1 MVTPASGSR
10 GRRQSG
16 PRGVPARCSAIS
28 PHRAFAQTMSGQGL
42 GREMA
47 PAEQVLATGYPAG
60 LPLPLLLLLLK
71 ARGKE
76 QISERR
82 CWAHFSPGQSKG
94 PALLSLLSY
103 FLQGPDRGAERAG
116 LSALGAP
123 PPEGGT
129 WGHLSHPVSPAL
141 PNTGWGAAQTVWLNE
156 EKVFPRPSQAGDPSP
171 QGGQEA
177 PLAAPGSGAPSP
189 LGQAQQGTE
198 TKGTP
203 QQCPGWGMDA
213 TTNLRV
219 WASPQGPGKAD
230 QTPFTLPLRQG
241 RKEGGVTGRKEAP
254 EPSQGTPLTPAL
266 PRHATPC
273 YTHTHARIP
282 RHCSR

>member
-1 MVTPASGSR
+1 MQCHLSAPGLCTDHVRARTRQRDGTCRAGPRYRLPCWLTTAVVAAVAESTGEGTDKRKTVLGTLLSRPEQGSSLTLSAVLLSPGPGSGSR
-10 GRRQSG
+10 TGWAVCAG
-16 PRGVPARCSAIS
+16 S
-28 PHRAFAQTMSGQGL
+28 P
-42 GREMA
+42 
-47 PAEQVLATGYPAG
+47 
-60 LPLPLLLLLLK
+60 
-71 ARGKE
+71 
-76 QISERR
+76 
-82 CWAHFSPGQSKG
+82 
-94 PALLSLLSY
+94 
-103 FLQGPDRGAERAG
+103 
-116 LSALGAP
+116 P